1 VDRTI
6 VNSLA
11 SAASNIGAARAQ
23 MAISL
28 GWHIVLACLG
38 VGMPLVILIAE
49 FLGIR
54 TGQAH
59 YTRLAHRW
67 AKTAG
72 VLFAIGAVSGTILSF
87 EMGILWPGLV
97 GTFGAVFG
105 LPFALEGIAFFIE
118 AIFLG
123 IYLYGWKRLTPV
135 QHLLTGIPIVIAGTA
150 SAFFVV
156 AANAWMNEPRGF
168 DLVNGK
174 MVNADPWGA
183 MFNPATPVETIH
195 MILAAFMV
203 TGFVMASVYAFAMLR
218 KRDDPYHR
226 AGFAIPFIVAA
237 VCTLPQIVVGDFAA
251 RFVAEHQ
258 PAKLAAMEAL
268 FHTERGVPEHVGGVA
283 INGELRYDLEI
294 PRGLSLLISGTTDS
308 EIVGLDAFPAD
319 QRPIVNVVHLAFDT
333 MVGIGFGLLAL
344 AIWLATGIRRRRLP
358 RSRWFWRGAVIAG
371 PATVIAMEAGW
382 VVTEVGRQPWI
393 VYKILRTADAVNPA
407 PGLVSG
413 LFILIA
419 LYLALTATA
428 AYILRRIAREQPGAA
443 AIPE

>member
-1 VDRTI
+1 MS
-6 VNSLA
+6 SLA

-38 VGMPLVILIAE
+38 VGMPLAMMVAE

-54 TGQAH
+54 TGRPH
-59 YTRLAHRW
+59 YMLLARRW

-87 EMGILWPGLV
+87 EMGILWPGLM

-135 QHLLTGIPIVIAGTA
+135 RHLMTGIPIVIAGTT

-168 DLVNGK
+168 DLVNHRI
-174 MVNADPWGA
+174 VNADPWGA
-183 MFNPATPVETIH
+183 MFNPATPIETIH

-218 KRDDPYHR
+218 RRGDSYHR
-226 AGFAIPFIVAA
+226 AGFAIPFIMGA
-237 VCTLPQIVVGDFAA
+237 VCTLPQIIVGDYAA

-258 PAKLAAMEAL
+258 PAKLGAMEAL
-268 FHTERGVPEHVGGVA
+268 FHTEKGPAEHIGGIAYGGQLHYAVEVPH
-283 INGELRYDLEI
+283 
-294 PRGLSLLISGTTDS
+294 GLSLLVNGTTDS
-308 EIVGLDAFPAD
+308 QIVGLDTFPAD

-333 MVGIGFGLLAL
+333 MVAIGFGLLAL
-344 AIWLATGIRRRRLP
+344 SAWMAWGVRKRRLP
-358 RSRWFWRGAVIAG
+358 GSRWFWRAAVIAG

-393 VYKILRTADAVNPA
+393 VYRIMRTADAVNPA

-413 LFILIA
+413 LFILVA
-419 LYLALTATA
+419 MYTALTVTA
-428 AYILRRIAREQPGAA
+428 AYVLRRIAKEPPTATEVRT
-443 AIPE
+443 